1 MVRSVDG
8 RWKAAATA
16 ERRAK
21 HRLMLE
27 TSFLGAPGVDAWLF
41 SLLALATFCSSL
53 IGILTGA
60 AGGVFLLAV
69 MSMAFPPAVLIP
81 LHTMVQLGAGS
92 SRVMMMW
99 SYVLKGTLLP
109 FVFGAVAGVALGAQV
124 FVALPAAALQ
134 GILGAFIIVLAWMPA
149 WGRIGPERRRFAAL
163 GLGVAFLGMFV
174 SAVGVLIAPF
184 VASASPDRRNHA
196 ATMAALTAVVHIFK
210 LVAFGLLGVAIAAY
224 VPLVAA
230 MIAMGVVGNW
240 VGTRVLDRMPER
252 RFRLLLQV
260 ILTGLAL
267 RLLWVAGSSAGW
279 W

>member
-1 MVRSVDG
+1 
-8 RWKAAATA
+8 
-16 ERRAK
+16 
-21 HRLMLE
+21 
-27 TSFLGAPGVDAWLF
+27 
-41 SLLALATFCSSL
+41 
-53 IGILTGA
+53 
-60 AGGVFLLAV
+60 
-69 MSMAFPPAVLIP
+69 
-81 LHTMVQLGAGS
+81 
-92 SRVMMMW
+92 
-99 SYVLKGTLLP
+99 
-109 FVFGAVAGVALGAQV
+109 
-124 FVALPAAALQ
+124 
-134 GILGAFIIVLAWMPA
+134 
-149 WGRIGPERRRFAAL
+149 
-163 GLGVAFLGMFV
+163 MFV